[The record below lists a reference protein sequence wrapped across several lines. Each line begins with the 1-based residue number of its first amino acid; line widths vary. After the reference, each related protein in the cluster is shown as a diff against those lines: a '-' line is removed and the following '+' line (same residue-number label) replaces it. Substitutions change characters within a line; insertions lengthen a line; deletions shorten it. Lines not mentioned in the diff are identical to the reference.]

1 MKNVKLGLSRKSVPE
16 KIAQGNTI
24 KTAMTGNANF
34 NTPLP
39 PLADLGTATNTL
51 QAKLIARDIAIEAA
65 KAATAALHAAALVYD
80 NTITQL
86 AAYAENV
93 TAGDPVK
100 LESGG
105 FELRADAVRVTELGQ
120 VEDLKVITNG
130 YPGRFKSDWKPLSG
144 AKSYEVQLSVDPV
157 TDSSWETVKVASA
170 SKTTIDDLPSGQRRW
185 QRVRGVVK
193 DITGQWSEPVSKIV
207 P

>member
-1 MKNVKLGLSRKSVPE
+1 MRKIKLGLKKKTVPQR
-16 KIAQGNTI
+16 IAQGNLL
-24 KTAMTGNANF
+24 KSSMTGNANF
-34 NTPLP
+34 VTPNP
-39 PLADLGTATNTL
+39 SLATLGAKTDAM
-51 QAKLIARDIAIEAA
+51 QAKLTARDAAVEAA
-65 KAATAALHAAALVYD
+65 KMATEQLHTAVADYD
-80 NTITQL
+80 ATVTTL
-86 AAYAENV
+86 AAYAENI
-93 TAGDPVK
+93 TGGDAAK